1 VLSKVRES
9 MPPLRGIIHAAG
21 VLDDR
26 LLSNLNDES
35 FLRVLAPKVQGAW
48 NLHTQ
53 TSGLPLDFFV
63 LFSSIA
69 SITGSPGQANYAAGN
84 AFLDA
89 LAHFRRS
96 QNLPGTSI
104 NWGPWGEVGMAARQS
119 RPRASASRAITPIPV
134 TQGLMA
140 LERIL
145 EADPTQIVIVSAA
158 WAELARSFGGRES
171 MSLISDLLDEEA
183 TSLKEETKDAASKE
197 LISRKVL
204 MTLDPAERH
213 ALMLAHLQKS
223 LAQVMG
229 LEGATLDP
237 EESLNN
243 LGIDSLMALEV
254 QHSLE
259 TSLRLKLP
267 MEILMG
273 MPSLNELSRRLLALL
288 TANEREAPQETA
300 RAVGATSASLTDPL
314 I

>member
-1 VLSKVRES
+1 

-48 NLHTQ
+48 NLHMQ
-53 TSGLPLDFFV
+53 TSSLPLDFFV

-69 SITGSPGQANYAAGN
+69 SITGSPGQTNYAAGN

-96 QNLPGTSI
+96 QNLPATSI

-119 RPRASASRAITPIPV
+119 RPRAATSRAITPIPV

-145 EADPTQIVIVSAA
+145 ETDPTEIVVVSAA
-158 WAELARSFGGRES
+158 WSELARSFGGRES
-171 MSLISDLLDEEA
+171 MSLISDLLDEDA
-183 TSLKEETKDAASKE
+183 TSLKEEIKETTSKE

-273 MPSLNELSRRLLALL
+273 MPSLNELSRRLLVLL
-288 TANEREAPQETA
+288 TANERETPQEAA
-300 RAVGATSASLTDPL
+300 RAVGATSGSLTEPL